1 MRQTYT
7 ILPVYTGDVSG
18 VCSAL
23 YELGGMVVMH
33 DPSGCN
39 STYNTHDEIRWYDH
53 DSLIFLS
60 GLCEPDAIMGND
72 AKFIDDVVRA
82 AQELSP
88 DFIALCNSPI
98 PYLTGTDFAGIC
110 RIIEQRTGIP
120 SFYIPTNGMH
130 DYISGAGLA
139 FEKLAEKLFGEQE
152 SKSEADPEAGIG
164 SGERSPAYEQLRQR
178 ESDFPRENGNRRLSV
193 NILGMTPLDYAADTC
208 CRSLRDI
215 LEQSGWLTRSV
226 WAMGD
231 SLEHLRQ
238 AGTADVNLVV
248 SASGLKTAQY
258 LQKRFGTPWVAG
270 VPVENTAEQLSER
283 MRLAAAGGGSGPFYG
298 CEKAQNKDLPE
309 YIVIGEPVLSCSIA
323 EHYRANGFTAKVI
336 AATEESGQLLRPGD
350 LTCRGEEEMERALE
364 QLCGPGTV
372 VVADPMYGYV
382 LPKGVSLIQMPHLAF
397 SGRIYR
403 HNFTDPFR
411 FAFVR
416 KGESDE
422 S

>member
-1 MRQTYT
+1 MRQAYR

-39 STYNTHDEIRWYDH
+39 STYNTHDEIRWYDR

-88 DFIALCNSPI
+88 EFIALCNSPI

-130 DYISGAGLA
+130 DYVSGAGLA
-139 FEKLAEKLFGEQE
+139 FEKLAEKLFGESGGRQE
-152 SKSEADPEAGIG
+152 
-164 SGERSPAYEQLRQR
+164 GERPAVKGNEKSAQDEQ
-178 ESDFPRENGNRRLSV
+178 RRLSV
-193 NILGMTPLDYAADTC
+193 NILGMTPLDYAAESC
-208 CRSLRDI
+208 CSSLREI
-215 LEQSGWLTRSV
+215 LERSGWQIRSV

-238 AGTADVNLVV
+238 AGTSDVNLVV
-248 SASGLKTAQY
+248 SASGLRAAQY

-270 VPVENTAEQLSER
+270 APVGSTAERLSER
-283 MRLAAAGGGSGPFYG
+283 MRRAAAGGESGTFYG
-298 CEKAQNKDLPE
+298 GGNAEDNALPE

-323 EHYRANGFTAKVI
+323 EQHRANGFTAKVI
-336 AATEESGQLLRPGD
+336 AATEGSDMLLRPGD
-350 LTCRGEEEMERALE
+350 LVCRGEEEMERALE

-382 LPKGVSLIQMPHLAF
+382 LPEGVSLVQTPHLAF

-403 HNFTDPFR
+403 HDFTDPFR
-411 FAFVR
+411 FVFTG

>member
-1 MRQTYT
+1 MRQAYR

-39 STYNTHDEIRWYDH
+39 STYNTHDEIRWYDR

-82 AQELSP
+82 AQEFSP
-88 DFIALCNSPI
+88 AFIALCNSPI

-110 RIIEQRTGIP
+110 RIIEHRTGIP

-139 FEKLAEKLFGEQE
+139 FEKLAEKRFGE
-152 SKSEADPEAGIG
+152 SEAESAKAGG
-164 SGERSPAYEQLRQR
+164 KKSGDEHSEIR
-178 ESDFPRENGNRRLSV
+178 V
-193 NILGMTPLDYAADTC
+193 NILGMTPLDYAAKSC
-208 CRSLRDI
+208 CGSLREI
-215 LEQSGWLTRSV
+215 LHDGGCRVVSV

-231 SLEHLRQ
+231 TLEQLRQ
-238 AGTADVNLVV
+238 AGEADVNLVV
-248 SASGLKTAQY
+248 SASGLKSARY

-270 VPVENTAEQLSER
+270 APVGSAAKELLER
-283 MRLAAAGGGSGPFYG
+283 LRQAAAGGESGPFYG
-298 CEKAQNKDLPE
+298 HGKEEMRDIPQC
-309 YIVIGEPVLSCSIA
+309 IVIGEPVLSCSIA
-323 EHYRANGFTAKVI
+323 EDCEAKGMRTKVI
-336 AATEESGQLLRPGD
+336 AATEESESLLRPGD
-350 LTCRGEEEMERALE
+350 LLCRGEEEIENTLKV
-364 QLCGPGTV
+364 LCRPGTLV
-372 VVADPMYGYV
+372 IADPMYGYV
-382 LPKGVSLIQMPHLAF
+382 LPEGAVLEEAPHLAF

-403 HNFTDPFR
+403 KRFRDPFDEG
-411 FAFVR
+411 FIT
-416 KGESDE
+416 KGESDGT
-422 S
+422 

>member
-1 MRQTYT
+1 MRQAYR

-39 STYNTHDEIRWYDH
+39 STYNTHDEIRWYDR

-72 AKFIDDVVRA
+72 SKFIDDVVRA
-82 AQELSP
+82 SQEFSP
-88 DFIALCNSPI
+88 AFIALCNSPI

-110 RIIEQRTGIP
+110 RIIEGRTGIP

-139 FEKLAEKLFGEQE
+139 LEKLAEKMFGESGTGDENGAGSQRDIP
-152 SKSEADPEAGIG
+152 ADAGH
-164 SGERSPAYEQLRQR
+164 RQR
-178 ESDFPRENGNRRLSV
+178 SV
-193 NILGMTPLDYAADTC
+193 NILGMTPLDYAAESC
-208 CRSLRDI
+208 CRSIRGI
-215 LEQSGWLTRSV
+215 LERDGWQIRSV

-231 SLEHLRQ
+231 SLDHLRQ

-248 SASGLKTAQY
+248 SAAGLKAAQY

-270 VPVENTAEQLSER
+270 APVGSTAEKLSEQ
-283 MRLAAAGGGSGPFYG
+283 MRLAANGGSSGPFYR
-298 CEKAQNKDLPE
+298 CEQTECTDQSQH
-309 YIVIGEPVLSCSIA
+309 IVIGEPVLSCSIA
-323 EHYRANGFTAKVI
+323 EELKEKGVTAKVI
-336 AATEESGQLLRPGD
+336 AATEESEPLLRPGD
-350 LTCRGEEEMERALE
+350 LVCRGEEEIESALE
-364 QLCGPGTV
+364 KLCRPGTTV
-372 VVADPMYGYV
+372 IADPMYGYV
-382 LPKGVSLIQMPHLAF
+382 LPEGVSLVAMPHLAF

-403 HNFTDPFR
+403 SNFKDPFQFSYVKR
-411 FAFVR
+411 SYE
-416 KGESDE
+416 GESNE

>member
-1 MRQTYT
+1 MRQTYR

-88 DFIALCNSPI
+88 AFIALCNSPI
-98 PYLTGTDFAGIC
+98 PYLTGTDFAGIW
-110 RIIEQRTGIP
+110 RIIEYRTGIP

-139 FEKLAEKLFGEQE
+139 FEKLAEKLFGEC
-152 SKSEADPEAGIG
+152 G
-164 SGERSPAYEQLRQR
+164 SGERPDRDTEM
-178 ESDFPRENGNRRLSV
+178 PRSKELNRDPDGNRRLGV
-193 NILGMTPLDYAADTC
+193 NILGMTPLDYAADTS
-208 CRSLRDI
+208 CRSLREI
-215 LEQSGWLTRSV
+215 LERGGWQIRSV

-231 SLEHLRQ
+231 SLENIRK
-238 AGTADVNLVV
+238 AAEADVNLVV
-248 SASGLKTAQY
+248 SATGLKAARY
-258 LQKRFGTPWVAG
+258 LQRRFGTPWVAG
-270 VPVENTAEQLSER
+270 APVGSTAEKLSER
-283 MRLAAAGGGSGPFYG
+283 MRQAAAGGNSGPFYS
-298 CEKAQNKDLPE
+298 CAQEEGNEPPH
-309 YIVIGEPVLSCSIA
+309 YVVVGEPVLSCSIA
-323 EHYRANGFTAKVI
+323 EEYMANGFAAKAI
-336 AATEESGQLLRPGD
+336 AATEDSGALIRPGD
-350 LTCRGEEEMERALE
+350 LVCRGEEEIETALQE
-364 QLCGPGTV
+364 LCGPGTV
-372 VVADPMYGYV
+372 VVADPMYEYV
-382 LPKGVSLIQMPHLAF
+382 LPAGVSLVQMPHLAF
-397 SGRIYR
+397 SGRLYR
-403 HNFTDPFR
+403 SRFTNPFR

-416 KGESDE
+416 KGERNE